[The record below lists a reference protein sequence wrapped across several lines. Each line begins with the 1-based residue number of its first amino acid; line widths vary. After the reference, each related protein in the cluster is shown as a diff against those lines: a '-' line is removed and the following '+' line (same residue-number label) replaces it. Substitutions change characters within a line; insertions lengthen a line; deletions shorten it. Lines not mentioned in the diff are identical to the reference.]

1 MENNNEMGKMSIR
14 IDAEDKAALAAYA
27 KENDLTMSQVIRRI
41 IKDFLNTL
49 YEEQGKGRGLI
60 RARFYYYERS
70 E

>member
-41 IKDFLNTL
+41 IKDFLNNL
-49 YEEQGKGRGLI
+49 YEE
-60 RARFYYYERS
+60 
-70 E
+70 